1 MLRKLLMA
9 FKNSLRRFKVNL
21 KSSFYKR
28 KNKTSSFA
36 DKSVL
41 FQKANVKNSSIGKYT
56 YLAGFANINNCKIG
70 DFCSIADGVRIGIGM
85 HPLNYISTHPVF
97 YSAKTIFPYKLLESS
112 VLSKLPDYDES
123 KEVIIGNDVWI
134 GTSSII
140 LDGVKI
146 GNGVVIA
153 AGAVVT
159 KDVPDYAIVGGVPA
173 RIIKYR
179 PTSETIDGVKWWDLD
194 EDRLR
199 SYIQNKYN
207 VMWGSKN
214 V

>member
-1 MLRKLLMA
+1 MLSESLMA
-9 FKNSLRRFKVNL
+9 FKNGLRRFKVNL

-28 KNKTSSFA
+28 KNKTSFFA
-36 DKSVL
+36 EKSVL
-41 FQKANVKNSSIGKYT
+41 FQEAKVKNSSIGKYT
-56 YLAGFANINNCKIG
+56 YLAGFASINNCKIG
-70 DFCSIADGVRIGIGM
+70 DFCSIADGVRIGVGM
-85 HPLNYISTHPVF
+85 HPLDYISTHPVF

-112 VLSKLPDYDES
+112 VLSKLPDYNES

-146 GNGVVIA
+146 GNGAVIA
-153 AGAVVT
+153 AGSVVT

>member
-1 MLRKLLMA
+1 
-9 FKNSLRRFKVNL
+9 
-21 KSSFYKR
+21 R

-97 YSAKTIFPYKLLESS
+97 YSEKTIFPYKLLESS